1 MTRIIAALLAGSCA
15 LASAATAEAR
25 TRPGFEIAAELFHY
39 AYRERLDGETIVRDD
54 GTFGGGALSYVET
67 IGGNWFLRG
76 GLSAAVGSVDYRS
89 DEDDR
94 IDNIAQSI
102 GQLELHVGRDF
113 ILSNGASVTAFAGLG
128 SRALI
133 DESGGEE
140 SNSGLAGY
148 DREISY
154 AYVPIGAAARVPV
167 GRRATL
173 AFSAQYNWIVG
184 GEAESKFS
192 DVDPA
197 LPDIEL
203 NLDGGH
209 GFEAMAKVELPL
221 GQHAI
226 SFGPF
231 LRHWNIDRSE
241 PFVLVDPD
249 GSGEA
254 IEFFE
259 PKNRTT
265 EIGVRLAFGF

>member
-1 MTRIIAALLAGSCA
+1 MTRIIIALLAGSCA
-15 LASAATAEAR
+15 VASATTAEAR
-25 TRPGFEIAAELFHY
+25 TRPGFEIAAELFDY

-54 GTFGGGALSYVET
+54 GTFGGGALRYVET
-67 IGGNWFLRG
+67 IGGSWFLRG
-76 GLSAAVGSVDYRS
+76 SLSAAVGSVDYRS

-94 IDNIAQSI
+94 IDNVTQSI

-113 ILSNGASVTAFAGLG
+113 ILGNGASVTAFTGLG

-140 SNSGLAGY
+140 SDTGLAGY

-154 AYVPIGAAARVPV
+154 AYVPVGAAARIPV

-192 DVDPA
+192 DVDPV
-197 LPDIEL
+197 LPDVEL

-209 GFEAMAKVELPL
+209 GLEAMANVEIPI
-221 GQHAI
+221 GRRAI

-231 LRHWNIDRSE
+231 LRHWKVDRSD
-241 PFVLVDPD
+241 PFVLVDPE

-265 EIGVRLAFGF
+265 EVGVRLAFGF